1 MDYHSKICPLA
12 KLVPLLKAQ
21 NDRLEAQET
30 ALDLLKAKHYSLEAV
45 LSSITES
52 LETYHVRQRG
62 NEVEAFGPVAHTP
75 EPYDATTHHL
85 LCGHESLRRDV
96 EQMSM
101 EISNLDAKTRMM
113 VINESLHTKDEL
125 TRANAAI
132 SSIRMQLNWL
142 TSADYQRGFP
152 TRSHRTAGSMEASV
166 AVIDAHRRPT
176 RLSQSATVGQKLS
189 STSAPPPSP
198 AENLDPTLPDIHFL
212 QKSNCNFAGFY
223 VSLLIFCA
231 NLSPYITPGIDTE
244 RPHKPDMPYP
254 QTLEVD
260 PKIIFFTDF
269 DGTIT
274 LNDSNDWL
282 TDNLGFGE
290 KLRRQ
295 CNVDTLNDKVTFRES
310 FWEMMESVK
319 TPFPDCIR
327 LLSENIK
334 LDPYFND
341 FYQWSRA
348 NAVPVIVVS
357 SGMTPIIRSLL
368 VHLIGPEANDIE
380 IVSNEVEDKP
390 GKTKDQEDGW
400 QLKYHD
406 DSGFGHDK
414 SLTIRPYA
422 EHFAARPNEPR
433 PTMLYAGDGVSD
445 LSAARETDLLF
456 AKKGHDLITYCEREG
471 IPFTVFEDWQ
481 SILATT
487 RDFLEGT
494 KSIKSVAEEGAEKA
508 QGQKQNIKTTK

>member
-1 MDYHSKICPLA
+1 MDHHSKICPLA
-12 KLVPLLKAQ
+12 KLVPFLKAQ

-30 ALDLLKAKHYSLEAV
+30 ALDLLKAKHYSLEAA

-52 LETYHVRQRG
+52 LETYDVRQHG
-62 NEVEAFGPVAHTP
+62 TEVEAFGPVAHTP

-96 EQMSM
+96 EQMST
-101 EISNLDAKTRMM
+101 EISNLDAETRMM
-113 VINESLHTKDEL
+113 VLNESLHTKDEL

-142 TSADYQRGFP
+142 TSADHQRGFP
-152 TRSHRTAGSMEASV
+152 TRSHRPAGSTEASV
-166 AVIDAHRRPT
+166 AVIDPHRRP
-176 RLSQSATVGQKLS
+176 
-189 STSAPPPSP
+189 
-198 AENLDPTLPDIHFL
+198 N
-212 QKSNCNFAGFY
+212 
-223 VSLLIFCA
+223 
-231 NLSPYITPGIDTE
+231 TE

-254 QTLEVD
+254 QTLEED

-274 LNDSNDWL
+274 LNDSRAAM

-290 KLRRQ
+290 KLRKQ

-327 LLSENIK
+327 LLCENIK

-348 NAVPVIVVS
+348 NKVPVIVVS

-368 VHLIGPEANDIE
+368 VHLVGPEANDIE

-406 DSGFGHDK
+406 DSEFGHDK

-456 AKKGHDLITYCEREG
+456 AKKGH
-471 IPFTVFEDWQ
+471 
-481 SILATT
+481 
-487 RDFLEGT
+487 
-494 KSIKSVAEEGAEKA
+494 
-508 QGQKQNIKTTK
+508 